1 MKGKD
6 RMSFVKNYLRELKE
20 TLDKLPFSQ
29 IEKIKDI
36 LLEAHR
42 KDKKV
47 FIMGNGGSAATASHF
62 ACDLAK
68 ETARK
73 DDSRKRFK
81 AIALTDNVPLLT
93 AWANDTAYENIF
105 LEQLK
110 SLLDAGDVVIAISG
124 SGNSRNIIKAVEYA
138 NAQKALTI
146 GLTGFR
152 GGKLKGM
159 VQECLIVPSHSME
172 QIEDVHLILEH
183 ILCSWLRAIFLS
195 RVVFLDRDGV
205 ICRDR
210 DDYVKSWHEFVWI
223 PGAREALKRLNDN
236 HYMTIVV
243 TNQAGVARGITSQQA
258 VEDIHE
264 RMARE
269 VSQVGGKIERV
280 YYCPHKPEDKCDCRK
295 PKAGLLLKAARDFAF
310 NPKKSYLVG
319 DKISDIE
326 AGHRLGCTTIM
337 IKNGENR
344 GNSTGKNR
352 ADYTV
357 SDLAEAVDLILQLDS
372 TETRN
377 PDVISKLPPAI
388 Q

>member
-6 RMSFVKNYLRELKE
+6 RMSFVEEYLRELKE
-20 TLDKLPFSQ
+20 TLDKLPSSQ

-36 LLEAHR
+36 LLEAYR
-42 KDKKV
+42 EDKKV

-68 ETARK
+68 GTLAK
-73 DDSRKRFK
+73 DNPRKRFK
-81 AIALTDNVPLLT
+81 AIALTDSIPIIT

-124 SGNSRNIIKAVEYA
+124 SGNSKNIIKAVEYA

-159 VQECLIVPSHSME
+159 VQECLIVPSHSLE

-183 ILCSWLRAIFLS
+183 ILCSWLKAIFLS

-205 ICRDR
+205 ICKDR
-210 DDYVKSWHEFVWI
+210 DDYVKSWDEFVWLSK
-223 PGAREALKRLNDN
+223 AKEALKRLNDN
-236 HYMTIVV
+236 HYMTIIV
-243 TNQAGVARGITSQQA
+243 TNQAGVGRGITSQQA
-258 VEDIHE
+258 VEDIHK
-264 RMARE
+264 RMVRE
-269 VSQVGGKIERV
+269 ISQTGGRIEAV
-280 YYCPHKPEDKCDCRK
+280 YYCPHKSEDKCDCRK

-310 NPKKSYLVG
+310 NLKKSYLVG

-337 IKNGENR
+337 IKNGEN
-344 GNSTGKNR
+344 G
-352 ADYTV
+352 ADYTA

-372 TETRN
+372 TER
-377 PDVISKLPPAI
+377 
-388 Q
+388 

>member
-6 RMSFVKNYLRELKE
+6 RMSFVEHYLRELKE
-20 TLDKLPFSQ
+20 TLDKLPYSQ
-29 IEKIKDI
+29 IERIKDI
-36 LLEAHR
+36 LLAAYREN
-42 KDKKV
+42 KKV

-68 ETARK
+68 GTAGK

-81 AIALTDNVPLLT
+81 VIALTDSVPIIT
-93 AWANDTAYENIF
+93 AWANDTAYQNIF

-110 SLLDAGDVVIAISG
+110 NLLDAGDVVIAING
-124 SGNSRNIIKAVEYA
+124 SGNSKNVIKAVEYA

-146 GLTGFR
+146 GLTGFG

-159 VQECLIVPSHSME
+159 VQECLIVPSHSLE

-205 ICRDR
+205 ICKDR
-210 DDYVKSWHEFVWI
+210 DDYVKSWDEFVWL
-223 PGAREALKRLNDN
+223 PKAKEALKRLNDN
-236 HYMTIVV
+236 YYMTIVV
-243 TNQAGVARGITSQQA
+243 TNQAGVGRGITSQQA
-258 VEDIHE
+258 VEDIHK
-264 RMARE
+264 RMVRE
-269 VSQVGGKIERV
+269 ASQTGGKIEAV

-326 AGHRLGCTTIM
+326 AGHHLGCTTII

-344 GNSTGKNR
+344 GNSMGKNR
-352 ADYTV
+352 ADYTA
-357 SDLAEAVDLILQLDS
+357 SDLSEAVDLILQLNS
-372 TETRN
+372 AQ
-377 PDVISKLPPAI
+377 S
-388 Q
+388 

>member
-6 RMSFVKNYLRELKE
+6 RMNFVENYLRELKE
-20 TLDKLPFSQ
+20 TLDKLPFPQ

-36 LLEAHR
+36 LLEAYR
-42 KDKKV
+42 ENRKV

-68 ETARK
+68 GTAGK

-81 AIALTDNVPLLT
+81 VIALTDSVPIIT

-110 SLLDAGDVVIAISG
+110 NLLDAGDVVIAISG

-183 ILCSWLRAIFLS
+183 ILCSWLRAIFTS

-258 VEDIHE
+258 VEDIHK
-264 RMARE
+264 RMVRE
-269 VSQVGGKIERV
+269 ISQAGGKIERV
-280 YYCPHKPEDKCDCRK
+280 YYCPHKSEDKCDCRK

-344 GNSTGKNR
+344 DNTTGRNR

-357 SDLAEAVDLILQLDS
+357 SNLTEAVDLILQLDS
-372 TETRN
+372 AQ
-377 PDVISKLPPAI
+377 S
-388 Q
+388 

>member
-1 MKGKD
+1 MKGRMKGKN
-6 RMSFVKNYLRELKE
+6 RMSFVENYLTELREI
-20 TLDKLPFSQ
+20 LDKLPFPQ
-29 IEKIKDI
+29 IEKIKNI
-36 LLEAHR
+36 LLDVHR

-68 ETARK
+68 GTAGK

-81 AIALTDNVPLLT
+81 VIALTDNIPLLT

-110 SLLDAGDVVIAISG
+110 NLLDAGDVVIAISG
-124 SGNSRNIIKAVEYA
+124 SGNSKNIIKAVEYA

-159 VQECLIVPSHSME
+159 VQECLIVPSRSLE

-195 RVVFLDRDGV
+195 RVIFLDRDGV
-205 ICRDR
+205 ICKDR
-210 DDYVKSWHEFVWI
+210 DDYVKSWDEFVWI
-223 PGAREALKRLNDN
+223 PGVKEALKCLNDN
-236 HYMTIVV
+236 HYMTVVV
-243 TNQAGVARGITSQQA
+243 TNQAGVGRGITSQRA

-264 RMARE
+264 RMVRE
-269 VSQVGGKIERV
+269 VSQIGGKIERV
-280 YYCPHKPEDKCDCRK
+280 YYCPHKPEDGCSCRK
-295 PKAGLLLKAARDFAF
+295 PKPGLLLKAARDFAF
-310 NPKKSYLVG
+310 NLKTSYLVG

-326 AGHRLGCTTIM
+326 AGQRAGCTTII
-337 IKNGENR
+337 IKNGEDR
-344 GNSTGKNR
+344 GDSMGKNR
-352 ADYTV
+352 ADYTA
-357 SDLAEAVDLILQLDS
+357 SNLSEAVDLILQLGF
-372 TETRN
+372 TGR
-377 PDVISKLPPAI
+377 
-388 Q
+388 

>member
-1 MKGKD
+1 MKGRD
-6 RMSFVKNYLRELKE
+6 RMNFVENYLRELKE
-20 TLDKLPFSQ
+20 TLDKLPYSQ
-29 IEKIKDI
+29 LERIKDI
-36 LLEAHR
+36 LLGAYR

-68 ETARK
+68 GTAGK

-81 AIALTDNVPLLT
+81 VIALTDNVPLLT
-93 AWANDTAYENIF
+93 AWANDTAYQNIF

-110 SLLDAGDVVIAISG
+110 NLLDAGDVVIAISG
-124 SGNSRNIIKAVEYA
+124 SGNSKNILKAIEYA

-159 VQECLIVPSHSME
+159 VQECLIVPSHSLE

-210 DDYVKSWHEFVWI
+210 DDYVKSWDEFVWI
-223 PGAREALKRLNDN
+223 PGAKEALKRLNDN

-258 VEDIHE
+258 VEDIHK
-264 RMARE
+264 RMLRE
-269 VSQVGGKIERV
+269 VSQTGGKIEAV
-280 YYCPHKPEDKCDCRK
+280 YYCPHRSEDKCDCRK

-344 GNSTGKNR
+344 GNSMSKNR

-357 SDLAEAVDLILQLDS
+357 SDLAEGVDLILQLNS
-372 TETRN
+372 AQ
-377 PDVISKLPPAI
+377 S
-388 Q
+388 

>member
-1 MKGKD
+1 
-6 RMSFVKNYLRELKE
+6 
-20 TLDKLPFSQ
+20 
-29 IEKIKDI
+29 
-36 LLEAHR
+36 
-42 KDKKV
+42 
-47 FIMGNGGSAATASHF
+47 MGNGGSAATASHF

-68 ETARK
+68 GTAGK

-81 AIALTDNVPLLT
+81 VIALTDSVPIIT
-93 AWANDTAYENIF
+93 AWANDTAYQNIF

-110 SLLDAGDVVIAISG
+110 NLLDAGDVVIAING
-124 SGNSRNIIKAVEYA
+124 SGNSKNVIKAVEYA

-146 GLTGFR
+146 GLTGFG

-159 VQECLIVPSHSME
+159 VQECLIVPSHSLE

-205 ICRDR
+205 ICKDR
-210 DDYVKSWHEFVWI
+210 DDYVKSWDEFVWL
-223 PGAREALKRLNDN
+223 PKAKEALKRLNDN
-236 HYMTIVV
+236 YYMTIVV
-243 TNQAGVARGITSQQA
+243 TNQAGVGRGITSQQA
-258 VEDIHE
+258 VEDIHK
-264 RMARE
+264 RMVRE
-269 VSQVGGKIERV
+269 ASQTGGKIEAV

-326 AGHRLGCTTIM
+326 AGHHLGCTTII

-344 GNSTGKNR
+344 GNSMGKNR
-352 ADYTV
+352 ADYTA
-357 SDLAEAVDLILQLDS
+357 SDLSEAVDLILQLNS
-372 TETRN
+372 AQ
-377 PDVISKLPPAI
+377 S
-388 Q
+388 

>member
-1 MKGKD
+1 MKCDKA
-6 RMSFVKNYLRELKE
+6 RIRESKE
-20 TLDKLPFSQ
+20 TLHKLPSSQ

-36 LLEAHR
+36 LPEAHR

-47 FIMGNGGSAATASHF
+47 F
-62 ACDLAK
+62 
-68 ETARK
+68 
-73 DDSRKRFK
+73 
-81 AIALTDNVPLLT
+81 
-93 AWANDTAYENIF
+93 
-105 LEQLK
+105 
-110 SLLDAGDVVIAISG
+110 
-124 SGNSRNIIKAVEYA
+124 
-138 NAQKALTI
+138 
-146 GLTGFR
+146 
-152 GGKLKGM
+152 
-159 VQECLIVPSHSME
+159 
-172 QIEDVHLILEH
+172 
-183 ILCSWLRAIFLS
+183 S

-264 RMARE
+264 RMIKE
-269 VSQVGGKIERV
+269 VSQTGGKIERV

-295 PKAGLLLKAARDFAF
+295 PKAGLLLKAARNFVF

-326 AGHRLGCTTIM
+326 AGHRLGCATIM

-344 GNSTGKNR
+344 GNSISNNR

-357 SDLAEAVDLILQLDS
+357 SHLAEAVDLILQLDS
-372 TETRN
+372 AERRN